1 LATGFHIV
9 DTHSY
14 ISSSRW
20 EEALQKILEYY
31 LRVGSFWNLFAWEF
45 AISYQ
50 DNNNTNLTTTMTL
63 SLRADDRIPLQSMDK
78 WANMGGWGGEH
89 YTGMHGGGM
98 FYHSNSNNNN
108 NVNEILLPQLMMSQ
122 GFGCGGVSEAPN
134 QVVGHLESPRSL
146 DSLLRSSNS
155 SSMAD
160 STSEM
165 NCCATTGDDGEGQG
179 ATSQIPT
186 TTTPLLQ
193 SPTFLSSRGRGKSK
207 ESGDESRSLSIP
219 VASADN
225 NVLKRQFE
233 EPGDVWGEK
242 LQPSPKL
249 PKRHAEDE
257 AILFAENF
265 QDGGAASGYNNNIG
279 EFAGMS
285 SPVDPLA
292 NLPPTPFNAD
302 TTSPA
307 MAGMRSILFPAPLQV
322 PSMEEIAKSRPKR
335 RNVKISKDP
344 QSVAARHRRERI
356 SDRIRVLQRLVPGGT
371 KMDTAS
377 MLDEAIHYVKFLK
390 LQLQTLEQI
399 GNNCD
404 AQFGA
409 QIANAARPFDLNC
422 AAYQQA
428 SPCPATTANMVH
440 QFSSPSSAWPG
451 PPVGA
456 SPFCGQVF
464 PDTMQEQFCH

>member
-1 LATGFHIV
+1 
-9 DTHSY
+9 
-14 ISSSRW
+14 
-20 EEALQKILEYY
+20 
-31 LRVGSFWNLFAWEF
+31 
-45 AISYQ
+45 
-50 DNNNTNLTTTMTL
+50 
-63 SLRADDRIPLQSMDK
+63 
-78 WANMGGWGGEH
+78 MGGWGGEH

-98 FYHSNSNNNN
+98 FYHSNGINNN

-134 QVVGHLESPRSL
+134 PVVGHLESPRSL

-186 TTTPLLQ
+186 TTKTLQLQ

-207 ESGDESRSLSIP
+207 DSGDESRSLSIP

-225 NVLKRQFE
+225 TILKRQFE

-249 PKRHAEDE
+249 PKRHAEDG

-265 QDGGAASGYNNNIG
+265 QDGGAASGFNNNNIG

-292 NLPPTPFNAD
+292 TLPPTPFNAD
-302 TTSPA
+302 TPSPA

-390 LQLQTLEQI
+390 LQLQVLHTSILPNSAAISLSHSFTEAPAFI
-399 GNNCD
+399 NLLKNAIPTDACD
-404 AQFGA
+404 QCMFIS
-409 QIANAARPFDLNC
+409 QLV
-422 AAYQQA
+422 
-428 SPCPATTANMVH
+428 VH
-440 QFSSPSSAWPG
+440 INFFSAWSHG
-451 PPVGA
+451 LLVHLCFSLLGK
-456 SPFCGQVF
+456 
-464 PDTMQEQFCH
+464 

>member
-1 LATGFHIV
+1 
-9 DTHSY
+9 
-14 ISSSRW
+14 
-20 EEALQKILEYY
+20 
-31 LRVGSFWNLFAWEF
+31 
-45 AISYQ
+45 
-50 DNNNTNLTTTMTL
+50 
-63 SLRADDRIPLQSMDK
+63 
-78 WANMGGWGGEH
+78 MGGWGGEH

-98 FYHSNSNNNN
+98 FYHSNGINNN

-186 TTTPLLQ
+186 TTKTLLQ

-207 ESGDESRSLSIP
+207 ESGEESRSLSIP

-249 PKRHAEDE
+249 PKRHAEDGT
-257 AILFAENF
+257 ILFAENF

-285 SPVDPLA
+285 RPVDPLA

-390 LQLQTLEQI
+390 LQLQVLNTSILPNSAAISLSLSLSLTFTEAPAFI
-399 GNNCD
+399 DLLKNSIPTDGCD
-404 AQFGA
+404 QCMF
-409 QIANAARPFDLNC
+409 I
-422 AAYQQA
+422 
-428 SPCPATTANMVH
+428 S
-440 QFSSPSSAWPG
+440 
-451 PPVGA
+451 
-456 SPFCGQVF
+456 
-464 PDTMQEQFCH
+464 